1 MFLNYL
7 LPSEAKILAA
17 MSYGYQL
24 GVSPHCNE
32 GGMVRAWKPSELMV
46 MGARKLMSSEIQG
59 KKFHFEHLKFN
70 AEKVCWDPR
79 DFGQDGKPVSKVSAS
94 DQKEA
99 NLILKAIT
107 DWDVEK
113 LKSIVNEPKIK
124 SFFAKLNIERTENKI
139 TMDTKTVQEGI
150 SVSDLMNE
158 TPEAMAEMKRG
169 TEAEEKTRIYA
180 DYLSDK
186 VSLAEFEKVVNNDI
200 NALNERIK
208 AAPPPQKASLG
219 QERDKL
225 MGMLQKKRN
234 ASPDVA

>member
-24 GVSPHCNE
+24 GVSAHCNE

-70 AEKVCWDPR
+70 PERMSWDPR
-79 DFGQDGKPVSKVSAS
+79 DFEQNGKPISKVSPTE
-94 DQKEA
+94 QKEA
-99 NLILKAIT
+99 NAILKAIT
-107 DWDVEK
+107 DWDIEK
-113 LKSIVNEPKIK
+113 LKAITNEPKIK

-169 TEAEEKTRIYA
+169 TEDDDKKRIYA
-180 DYLSDK
+180 EAMSDK
-186 VSLAEFEKVVNNDI
+186 VTLAELEKVVNNDI

-208 AAPPPQKASLG
+208 AAAPPQKPQLS
-219 QERDKL
+219 QERDRL
-225 MGMLQKKRN
+225 MALIQSKRN
-234 ASPDVA
+234 ASGDVK